1 MTNRRSNN
9 FLTYGNLLLLV
20 VGFLVVLNSKT
31 AAQHASSSFTSTLFT
46 EAKLHQGFIIPHHQE
61 MWRLTDGFFPS
72 YEFSIIRQTV
82 GKNSSMYLRNNPRL
96 GISYRYTGFGDSR
109 YLGVAHSV
117 MPFIN
122 LELLRTS
129 KMLLDFRVAL
139 GVGYLTN
146 KYHRTNN
153 FKNRAISSH
162 LNASVNFQLQ
172 AKWPL
177 SKATDFTAGLSM
189 LHLSNG
195 TTKTPNYGLNIPGV
209 FAGFYFKMNKA
220 PINFLQPDT
229 LIFHKG
235 KTNFRLFAATGLK
248 EVIDH
253 WEEKFRVYTG
263 EMAVTHYYSNINRL
277 LVGFDFTWDES
288 SIPAL
293 ESQGDTTRNTKE
305 LSKIGVVA
313 GHEWVFSRLT
323 MTFSLGYYLHNKSR
337 TDKSLYNKIG
347 LSYYLT
353 RNIYTGIT
361 LKSHYAKA
369 DFLVIGAGL
378 NF

>member
-1 MTNRRSNN
+1 MQRTKKPLVIFKSKLIALLCICLSGSGVFPQGASQPFGTN
-9 FLTYGNLLLLV
+9 
-20 VGFLVVLNSKT
+20 
-31 AAQHASSSFTSTLFT
+31 LFIET
-46 EAKLHQGFIIPHHQE
+46 NLHQGFIIPHHQE

-72 YEFSIIRQTV
+72 YEFSLVRQTL
-82 GKNSSMYLRNNPRL
+82 GRNSSMYLRNNPRL
-96 GISYRYTGFGDSR
+96 GITYRYSDFGGSD
-109 YLGVAHSV
+109 YLGVAHSA
-117 MPFIN
+117 MPFIS
-122 LELLRTS
+122 LELLRTRR
-129 KMLLDFRVAL
+129 MLLDFRVAL

-146 KYHRTNN
+146 KFHRTENY
-153 FKNRAISSH
+153 KNRAISSH
-162 LNASVNFQLQ
+162 LNASVNFQV
-172 AKWPL
+172 
-177 SKATDFTAGLSM
+177 KANWQVSQVTDFTAGLSM

-209 FAGFYFKMNKA
+209 FAGFNFRMNRA

-229 LIFHKG
+229 LILNKG

-253 WEEKFRVYTG
+253 WEEMFRVYTG

-277 LVGFDFTWDES
+277 LVGVDITWDES

-293 ESQGDTTRNTKE
+293 ESQGDTTRNAKE
-305 LSKIGVVA
+305 LSKIGIVV
-313 GHEWVFSRLT
+313 GHEWVFSRLA
-323 MTFSLGYYLHNKSR
+323 MTFSLGHYLHNKNRS
-337 TDKSLYNKIG
+337 DKSLYNKIG
-347 LSYYLT
+347 LSYFLT

-369 DFLVIGAGL
+369 DFLVLGAGL

>member
-1 MTNRRSNN
+1 MSYPTDNYA
-9 FLTYGNLLLLV
+9 TYGKYFLLA
-20 VGFLVVLNSKT
+20 VVLLFWWGSKVF
-31 AAQHASSSFTSTLFT
+31 AQQPAQSFGSALFT
-46 EAKLHQGFIIPHHQE
+46 EAKLHQAIIIPHHQE

-72 YEFSIIRQTV
+72 YEFSLIRQTV
-82 GKNSSMYLRNNPRL
+82 GKNSSMYLRNNPRI
-96 GISYRYTGFGDSR
+96 GISYRYSNFGGSR
-109 YLGVAHSV
+109 HLGAAHSV

-129 KMLLDFRVAL
+129 RMLFDFRVAL
-139 GVGYLTN
+139 GVGYLTH
-146 KYHRTNN
+146 KHHRTHNY
-153 FKNRAISSH
+153 KNRAISSH

-177 SKATDFTAGLSM
+177 SDVTDFTAGLSM

-209 FAGFYFKMNKA
+209 FAGFYFKMNRE
-220 PINFLQPDT
+220 PINFLEPDT
-229 LIFHKG
+229 LILNKG
-235 KTNFRLFAATGLK
+235 KTNFRLFAAAGLK

-253 WEEKFRVYTG
+253 LEEKFRVYTG
-263 EMAVTHYYSNINRL
+263 EMAVTHYYNNTNRF
-277 LVGFDFTWDES
+277 LVGVDITWDES

-293 ESQGDTTRNTKE
+293 ESQGDTTRNAKE
-305 LSKIGVVA
+305 LSKIGIVA
-313 GHEWVFSRLT
+313 GHEWVFSKLT
-323 MTFSLGYYLHNKSR
+323 MTFSLGHYLHNENR
-337 TDKSLYNKIG
+337 ADKSLYNKIG
-347 LSYYLT
+347 LSYFLT